1 MKTIFYLIGVLAVL
15 WELYT
20 LFNLKHVHQAK
31 LALQEPNRSDVTGT
45 EALLGLLHIGY
56 WIWVTIGMLF
66 TTQSPLFALLF
77 IFALIANSK
86 LREYIIVT
94 ALDAVFSL
102 VVLLLIYMCTANSI
116 SSFQIVKSWILK

>member
-15 WELYT
+15 WEAYT

-31 LALQEPNRSDVTGT
+31 LALAEPNRADVSGS

-66 TTQSPLFALLF
+66 TTQSPLFVLLF

-86 LREYIIVT
+86 LREYIIIT
-94 ALDAVFSL
+94 SLDAILSL
-102 VVLLLIYMCTANSI
+102 AVLLIIYMCTVNSV
-116 SSFQIVKSWILK
+116 SSFQIVKNWIL